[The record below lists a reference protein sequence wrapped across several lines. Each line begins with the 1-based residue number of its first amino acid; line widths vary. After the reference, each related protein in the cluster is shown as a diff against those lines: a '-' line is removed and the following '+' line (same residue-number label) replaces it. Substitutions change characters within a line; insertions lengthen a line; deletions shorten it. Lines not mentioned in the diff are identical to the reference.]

1 MPAKRKSLLDFLVC
15 VLDLVVN
22 VALIMRMPEV
32 LANAT
37 EAIIAKWLIQE
48 GGSFTLGQAIAEV
61 ETEKAIV
68 EVPAESNGILGKYLA
83 LDGASVQ
90 VGEPIAILLADGE
103 GQAEIDR
110 LMAEVG
116 VDSPVAIPVATPVQ
130 TAEVTTVATPVQAVE
145 ITPVFTNAEHG
156 DRLFISPLSRRLAKE
171 NGLTAESIQGTGPGG
186 RIVRR
191 DVEVAIASKGST
203 VVEIT
208 PVAIPVGGY
217 KDIPHS
223 GMRKAIARRLTESK
237 TTVPHFYL
245 NAPVVADDM
254 LNFRAKY
261 NEWAPKKISVT
272 DLILKTV
279 AASFIDVPQA
289 NVIWTDSALRQFS
302 DVDVSIAVA
311 TDNGLITPVVRGINH
326 LNLAQLNLTTS
337 DLIDRARIGRLKQ
350 NEIEGGSFS
359 VTNLGMYGT
368 DEFSAILNPPQSAI
382 LAVGAAKQ
390 KPVVIDGEIK
400 IRSIINFTVSVDHR
414 AIDGAVAAQW
424 LAAFV
429 KRFENPYWMA
439 I

>member
-1 MPAKRKSLLDFLVC
+1 
-15 VLDLVVN
+15 
-22 VALIMRMPEV
+22 MPEV

-37 EAIIAKWLIQE
+37 EAVIAKWLIKE
-48 GGSFTLGQAIAEV
+48 GESFTIGQAMAEV
-61 ETEKAIV
+61 ETEKALV
-68 EVPAESNGILGKYLA
+68 EVPAETAGILGKYLA
-83 LDGASVQ
+83 QNGAFVQ
-90 VGEPIAILLADGE
+90 VGAPIAILLAAGE
-103 GQAEIDR
+103 GQTEIDA
-110 LMAEVG
+110 LMVEAG
-116 VDSPVAIPVATPVQ
+116 VVVAPGPVAATVVETSAPVAAPVEVATPVSKN
-130 TAEVTTVATPVQAVE
+130 TD
-145 ITPVFTNAEHG
+145 HG

-171 NGLTAESIQGTGPGG
+171 NGLDAHSIQGTGPDG

-191 DVEVAIASKGST
+191 DVEAAIAGGKTTVAKAVPVVIPAGSFT
-203 VVEIT
+203 
-208 PVAIPVGGY
+208 
-217 KDIPHS
+217 DIPHS

-245 NAPVVADDM
+245 SAPVHADDM

-261 NEWAPKKISVT
+261 NEWAPKKVSVT

-279 AASFIDVPQA
+279 AASFADVPQA
-289 NVIWTDSALRQFS
+289 NVIWTDTALRQFS

-326 LNLAQLNLTTS
+326 MSLAQLNISTG
-337 DLIDRARIGRLKQ
+337 DLIDRARNGRLKQ

-400 IRSIINFTVSVDHR
+400 IRSVINFTVSVDHR

-429 KRFENPYWMA
+429 KRFENPFWLA